1 MRLLIEGRVDEVE
14 ILLVHLLL
22 GQAQAL
28 AEALEMHDLPGPQE
42 LDDIID
48 VRVVGQ
54 AQDVVI
60 GDPGLLLGGQ
70 VLCQVGDQVALDG
83 HGRRVPRGA
92 GGGGGI
98 HTGGVIHEIR
108 LVSRLLDLLRRHVP
122 GQLVD
127 DGADDLQVSQLLGA
141 QRSIG
146 NVSMYQ
152 IRGQARG
159 LWI

>member
-60 GDPGLLLGGQ
+60 GDPGLLLGVL
-70 VLCQVGDQVALDG
+70 VLCHVGDHVALDG

>member
-1 MRLLIEGRVDEVE
+1 M
-14 ILLVHLLL
+14 
-22 GQAQAL
+22 AC
-28 AEALEMHDLPGPQE
+28 P
-42 LDDIID
+42 IIFD
-48 VRVVGQ
+48 CMLFLCSRT
-54 AQDVVI
+54 I
-60 GDPGLLLGGQ
+60 GGQ
-70 VLCQVGDQVALDG
+70 VLRQVGDQVALDG

-98 HTGGVIHEIR
+98 HPGGVIHKIR
-108 LVSRLLDLLRRHVP
+108 LVSRLFDLLRRHVP

-146 NVSMYQ
+146 NVPMYQ

-159 LWI
+159 LRLKDT

>member
-1 MRLLIEGRVDEVE
+1 
-14 ILLVHLLL
+14 
-22 GQAQAL
+22 
-28 AEALEMHDLPGPQE
+28 MHDLPGPQE
-42 LDDIID
+42 LDDVVD

-70 VLCQVGDQVALDG
+70 VLRQVGDQVALDG

-98 HTGGVIHEIR
+98 HPGGVIHKIR

-146 NVSMYQ
+146 NVPMYQ
-152 IRGQARG
+152 I
-159 LWI
+159 

>member
-1 MRLLIEGRVDEVE
+1 MD
-14 ILLVHLLL
+14 
-22 GQAQAL
+22 
-28 AEALEMHDLPGPQE
+28 DLPGTQE
-42 LDDIID
+42 LDGIID
-48 VRVVGQ
+48 VRIIGQAQNVVVGQ
-54 AQDVVI
+54 AR
-60 GDPGLLLGGQ
+60 LLFGGQ
-70 VLCQVGDQVALDG
+70 ILRQVGDQVALDG

-98 HTGGVIHEIR
+98 HPGGVIHKIR
-108 LVSRLLDLLRRHVP
+108 LVSRLFDLLRRHVP

-146 NVSMYQ
+146 NVPMYQ

-159 LWI
+159 LRLKDT